1 MEKQDG
7 NDIYTIISVFILTI
21 YVYIFVNLLIMING
35 PSLHLYRRK
44 DKGKFSFQSFL
55 ANFFLPYLI
64 FYISIL
70 KLKKDL
76 SVKEFIDL
84 QYYDLYHFLNENHN
98 EMDKRKIVNLIKLK
112 IHNLETEISK
122 KKNEHQK
129 GMKRILYGGLVL
141 ILLTW
146 IYMYCFLGIYEN
158 SYDCLIVNLVLS
170 VVYSLI
176 VSHLVYLLSVSI
188 RKCVIP
194 KDQKEKDEEIE
205 KRNEKCNIK
214 MFIKEKIF
222 YISELFNPQYK
233 YFCFCC
239 FRKSCFT
246 CSVCKYLS
254 CFCSFIC
261 CCWWNEKNIEEYVI
275 KKDLEEKR
283 KKREEK
289 ERIKKEQEEKE
300 QKRKEQEQKEKE
312 ERNKNE
318 KNLHEKDEDDK
329 KSKSESEN
337 TSVSVYPSKQQFMKK

>member
-1 MEKQDG
+1 
-7 NDIYTIISVFILTI
+7 
-21 YVYIFVNLLIMING
+21 
-35 PSLHLYRRK
+35 
-44 DKGKFSFQSFL
+44 
-55 ANFFLPYLI
+55 
-64 FYISIL
+64 
-70 KLKKDL
+70 
-76 SVKEFIDL
+76 
-84 QYYDLYHFLNENHN
+84 
-98 EMDKRKIVNLIKLK
+98 
-112 IHNLETEISK
+112 
-122 KKNEHQK
+122 
-129 GMKRILYGGLVL
+129 MKRILYGGLVL

-194 KDQKEKDEEIE
+194 KDQKEKDEEKE
-205 KRNEKCNIK
+205 KRKRKGKCNCDIK

-239 FRKSCFT
+239 LRKSCFT
-246 CSVCKYLS
+246 NSVCKYLS

-261 CCWWNEKNIEEYVI
+261 CCWWNEKNIEEYVN
-275 KKDLEEKR
+275 KKDIEERR

-289 ERIKKEQEEKE
+289 DQEREEKE
-300 QKRKEQEQKEKE
+300 QERKEQEQKEKE

-329 KSKSESEN
+329 KSKSESEK